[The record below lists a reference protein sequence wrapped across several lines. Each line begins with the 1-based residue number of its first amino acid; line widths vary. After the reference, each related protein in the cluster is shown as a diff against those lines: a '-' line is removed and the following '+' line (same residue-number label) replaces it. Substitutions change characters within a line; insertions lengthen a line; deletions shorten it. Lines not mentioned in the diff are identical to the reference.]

1 MTSVEQAGICVVFG
15 NRITVNGQTVFEQAE
30 DMDFSAFAKMA
41 FRNLEL
47 TYPKFYKMDK
57 LCKLG
62 FLAVEYLLTGNL
74 NCHPDES
81 TAIVLCNS
89 SGSLDSDLAHLQN
102 ADQPSPAVFVYTLP
116 NIVAG
121 EIAIRHG
128 IKGETA
134 FFICKN
140 DDHSIAH
147 QYAANLLTN
156 GMASSCIAG
165 WVDYTDEQYLA
176 RLAYFQ
182 LPLAT
187 SSALD
192 VV

>member
-1 MTSVEQAGICVVFG
+1 MIPVEQTNICVIANNF
-15 NRITVNGQTVFEQAE
+15 ITVNGQMVFEQAP
-30 DMDFSAFAKMA
+30 DLDFAAFAKAA

-62 FLAVEYLLTGNL
+62 FLAVEYLLAGNPS
-74 NCHPDES
+74 CRPDES

-102 ADQPSPAVFVYTLP
+102 AEQPSPAVFVYTLP
-116 NIVAG
+116 NIMIG

-134 FFICKN
+134 FFICEH
-140 DDHSIAH
+140 DDDTIAQ
-147 QYAANLLTN
+147 QYAAVLLAN
-156 GMASSCIAG
+156 NMASSCITG
-165 WVDYTDEQYLA
+165 WVDYTEERFLA
-176 RLAYFQ
+176 RVCWMSR
-182 LPLAT
+182 PKK
-187 SSALD
+187 S
-192 VV
+192 

>member
-1 MTSVEQAGICVVFG
+1 MAVKQTGICVIAN
-15 NRITVNGQTVFEQAE
+15 NRISVNGQTVFEQAP
-30 DMDFSAFAKMA
+30 DQDFAAFAKTA
-41 FRNLEL
+41 FKNLDL
-47 TYPKFYKMDK
+47 AYPKFYKMDR

-62 FLAVEYLLTGNL
+62 FLATEYLLAGNTECQL
-74 NCHPDES
+74 DES

-102 ADQPSPAVFVYTLP
+102 TEQPSPAVFVYTLP

-134 FFICKN
+134 FFICER
-140 DDHSIAH
+140 DDDPTA
-147 QYAANLLTN
+147 QLYAANLLEN

-165 WVDYTDEQYLA
+165 WVEYTEEQYYA
-176 RLAYFQ
+176 RLVCI
-182 LPLAT
+182 LNDP
-187 SSALD
+187 D
-192 VV
+192 